1 MDRDAALNLLT
12 THVKNKNLVKHC
24 LACEAVLGALAQH
37 FGEDEQTW
45 RLAGL
50 LHDLDYDQ
58 TADAPDVHGTIAAR
72 MLEEFGV
79 DSAIVHAVLAHA
91 DKAPLESRLDKA
103 LWVVDPLA
111 GLIVAAA
118 LIRTEKK
125 LAAIDA
131 QFVINRM
138 KEKGFARGA
147 SREQIK
153 ACEAELGL
161 PLDQFVAIGVKAMQ
175 GIADDL
181 GL

>member
-1 MDRDAALNLLT
+1 MDRETAFSLLT

-24 LACEAVLGALAQH
+24 LACEAVLAALARH
-37 FGEDEQTW
+37 FGEDEHTW

-58 TADAPDVHGTIAAR
+58 TADAPDIHGTIAAK
-72 MLEEFGV
+72 MLEEADV
-79 DSAIVHAVLAHA
+79 NPDIVHAVLAHA
-91 DKAPLESRLDKA
+91 EKAPRESKLDKA
-103 LWVVDPLA
+103 LWVVDPLT

-118 LIRTEKK
+118 LIKPEKK

-138 KEKGFARGA
+138 KEKSFARGA
-147 SREQIK
+147 NRDQIK
-153 ACEAELGL
+153 ACEVELGL
-161 PLDQFVAIGVKAMQ
+161 PLEQFVGIGVKAMQ
-175 GIADDL
+175 EIGGEL